1 MKILIF
7 FLTFLFLTSC
17 SFDNKSGIWKSENK
31 ASKKKENPYIDFEKL
46 TSTNETFNKIIP
58 FNINQDLQL
67 SILIKNNEWRDAFY
81 SKNNN
86 YDNYS
91 YSDLNNLAFKS
102 KKLTKSKINENIFFE
117 KGNLISTDEKG
128 NIIIYSLD
136 QNKIIKK
143 FNFYKKKFKNLTKI
157 LNLIVENNIIYVS
170 DNIGFL
176 YAYDYEKNIILWA
189 KNYKIPFQSNIKI
202 FKDKILTSNLNND
215 FYFFNKKNGNVLR
228 RIPTEETLVK
238 NKFVNNLSILDND
251 IFYLNTYGSLYSID
265 NNTMKVNWF
274 LNLNR
279 SSNLNPNNLFM
290 SNQVITYK
298 DKIVVSS
305 NNFFYV
311 LEKQNGSIIFKKNF
325 SSIIKPVISNNYL
338 FILSRNEL
346 LILFDLKN
354 GNIIYSYDINQK
366 IADFVETKKKKADFR
381 NIFLV
386 NNKIFIFLNNSYV
399 LKFFVNGNL
408 EDIVKLPTKLNSNP
422 IFVEGLL
429 IFINQNIKI

>member
-136 QNKIIKK
+136 QNKIINKY
-143 FNFYKKKFKNLTKI
+143 NFYKKI
-157 LNLIVENNIIYVS
+157 
-170 DNIGFL
+170 
-176 YAYDYEKNIILWA
+176 
-189 KNYKIPFQSNIKI
+189 
-202 FKDKILTSNLNND
+202 
-215 FYFFNKKNGNVLR
+215 
-228 RIPTEETLVK
+228 
-238 NKFVNNLSILDND
+238 
-251 IFYLNTYGSLYSID
+251 
-265 NNTMKVNWF
+265 
-274 LNLNR
+274 
-279 SSNLNPNNLFM
+279 
-290 SNQVITYK
+290 
-298 DKIVVSS
+298 
-305 NNFFYV
+305 
-311 LEKQNGSIIFKKNF
+311 
-325 SSIIKPVISNNYL
+325 
-338 FILSRNEL
+338 
-346 LILFDLKN
+346 
-354 GNIIYSYDINQK
+354 
-366 IADFVETKKKKADFR
+366 
-381 NIFLV
+381 
-386 NNKIFIFLNNSYV
+386 
-399 LKFFVNGNL
+399 
-408 EDIVKLPTKLNSNP
+408 
-422 IFVEGLL
+422 
-429 IFINQNIKI
+429 